1 MKVDEDTMGKMPPP
15 PSFVVS
21 DPSHPLLLAN
31 VPDPPNVPPPPN
43 PLLDKHPL
51 YAKSAPNIPSIKST
65 KSTPPV
71 DAHPLPEQK
80 IHTMLEPP
88 KILNKKHERT
98 EIKGDNVRRRDESKK
113 NDASSKIHR
122 DISPKEIDDQKYYTS
137 KKSDD
142 DQKYYTSKKPDDAQK
157 YDPSK
162 RNDPSKK
169 TETSKKPDYKG
180 DGSSK
185 KTETSK
191 KPDSKGDYPL
201 KKSQTSK
208 KPDYK
213 GDGSSKK
220 TETSKKPD
228 SKDDSSKKRD
238 ITSKKHDES
247 SKQKNSEKPKDL
259 VASVILSSKQ
269 KVTPRKERIRED
281 STNYGP
287 HKHADKGSLVKA
299 SERGPNNRQNATEKT
314 YDHLRIDNSIN
325 PSPKRVAGEITMD
338 LNNE

>member
-1 MKVDEDTMGKMPPP
+1 
-15 PSFVVS
+15 
-21 DPSHPLLLAN
+21 
-31 VPDPPNVPPPPN
+31 
-43 PLLDKHPL
+43 
-51 YAKSAPNIPSIKST
+51 
-65 KSTPPV
+65 
-71 DAHPLPEQK
+71 
-80 IHTMLEPP
+80 MLEPP

-169 TETSKKPDYKG
+169 TE
-180 DGSSK
+180 
-185 KTETSK
+185 
-191 KPDSKGDYPL
+191 
-201 KKSQTSK
+201 TSK